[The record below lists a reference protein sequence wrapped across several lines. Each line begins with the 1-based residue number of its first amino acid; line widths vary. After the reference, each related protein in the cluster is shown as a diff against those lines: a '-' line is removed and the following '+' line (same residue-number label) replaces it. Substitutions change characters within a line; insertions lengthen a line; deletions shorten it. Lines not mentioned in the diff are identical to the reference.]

1 MDTISLVLGVV
12 AALLHGTAYAIY
24 NRQAKLG
31 QSQPNP
37 VSWSVWAFLAI
48 LNALTFKGMSDWVLA
63 LQFVAGSVA
72 CFLTFIYVLFIGK
85 FAWPRRGA
93 KEWKIFGIGIIAAI
107 VWFVFRS
114 AEWANMVVLLGF
126 VISFKPTYDGVKA
139 DPNRE
144 TAFPWVIWTVAFAVT
159 IINLII
165 RDKELVAFITP
176 VVLLVSHCSIAVL
189 SRKRR
194 KQAFRLRGAT
204 ANA

>member
-12 AALLHGTAYAIY
+12 AALLHAAAYVLY

-37 VSWSVWAFLAI
+37 ISWSVWAFLAI
-48 LNALTFKGMSDWVLA
+48 LNALTFTGMSDRVSA

-72 CFLTFIYVLFIGK
+72 CFCTFIYVLTIGK
-85 FAWPRRGA
+85 FAWPKRGA
-93 KEWKIFGIGIIAAI
+93 KEWKIFGLGIIAAI
-107 VWFVFRS
+107 VWFAFHS

-139 DPNRE
+139 DPNKE
-144 TAFPWVIWTVAFAVT
+144 TPLSWVIWTVAFGIT

-176 VVLLVSHCSIAVL
+176 VVLLLSHGSIAVL
-189 SRKRR
+189 SRQSRKRTF
-194 KQAFRLRGAT
+194 QLRGALTT
-204 ANA
+204 A